1 MIKLNNI
8 NKSFDTQNSKIVA
21 VKSLSL
27 ELPSKGLLVLL
38 GKSGSGKSTLLNI
51 IGGLDDF
58 NGEITYDEK
67 TKVKGY
73 NPFKFDTYRSQNIGY
88 IFQDFYLDEDITI
101 VENIRRGLIISGITN
116 KDEQNKRINESLK
129 AVGLLLYKRR
139 LASSLSLG
147 QKQRIAIARAIS
159 IMPKI
164 LLADEPTGNLDSEN
178 SKGILE
184 ILKKLSKQMLVIV
197 VTHNENL
204 ALTYADTI
212 YRLVDGEITS
222 QIKNT
227 NQEINEDVEEKEKIE
242 ELKAIKTYSSNL
254 NNLKV
259 SLLTDE
265 SKKLNGEIKVFVKD
279 GKNYIYVPDNYQLI
293 KEDLTE
299 NFKKI
304 NEKVKKTKEKNSLT
318 QVNSFD
324 SSNFNNERKKV
335 FFLKGFFKNSITKK
349 QKLLSVILSIFIAFS
364 MAIGISVMSELEAT
378 RNYSFS
384 KYNEKYTVALSS
396 KNNSQLSNSI
406 LTDII
411 LNEENGIN
419 GLDGFTTDSYYLG
432 ETIIHGGN
440 DYVFDYFDIEN
451 QELKDDE
458 VLISDEYALEFVNE
472 NNPDVN
478 SVIGEKLPLYNQN
491 GILKEYK
498 IKDVFKDSDSHI
510 IVGGMNNREEIFN
523 FDYFNDSNIAS
534 YLYSI
539 ENESSL
545 FNSRK
550 DTIDLLSNLN
560 VIRDS
565 SNINPRISNKLK
577 DFILSY
583 SFDIDNSHQDKLS
596 SILLNTVNDDEY
608 NIYLPLDDK
617 ESLPFLLNYLIQ
629 DYVNFVDLRE
639 EETVVQEFTY
649 IQYPNYTTL
658 ILINEK
664 LFNALGL
671 NEREINEVSCFNSNY
686 KIVGTFTGSNKPF
699 IFQDKNYLMNE
710 RIQYI
715 NTEMTHSLLEGTKMH
730 YIFLTDDPNFVK
742 NYYKNSKEIE
752 VNNLSVLINVS
763 TSYYYY
769 IFYAVIIFVILIELL
784 LYGLLFRSRMAYD
797 LKAIGIYRSLGMRRI
812 QIVSHYLINTFIT
825 LTLQFLIPY
834 FAMLAL
840 IYLIFGVISSSLFI
854 ILGIIIGYI
863 LVFISVLIPLGAL
876 LLKTPHNILVKHDI

>member
-184 ILKKLSKQMLVIV
+184 ILKKLSKQILVIV

-227 NQEINEDVEEKEKIE
+227 NQEINEDIEEKEKIE
-242 ELKAIKTYSSNL
+242 ELKDIKTYSSNL

-279 GKNYIYVPDNYQLI
+279 GKNYIYVPDNYQII

-324 SSNFNNERKKV
+324 SSDFNNERKKV

-364 MAIGISVMSELEAT
+364 MAIGISVMSELEAI

-396 KNNSQLSNSI
+396 KNNSQWSNSI

-458 VLISDEYALEFVNE
+458 ILISDKYALEFVNE

-478 SVIGEKLPLYNQN
+478 SVIGEKLPLYDQN
-491 GILKEYK
+491 GILKEYT
-498 IKDVFKDSDSHI
+498 IKDVFKD
-510 IVGGMNNREEIFN
+510 
-523 FDYFNDSNIAS
+523 
-534 YLYSI
+534 
-539 ENESSL
+539 
-545 FNSRK
+545 
-550 DTIDLLSNLN
+550 
-560 VIRDS
+560 
-565 SNINPRISNKLK
+565 
-577 DFILSY
+577 
-583 SFDIDNSHQDKLS
+583 
-596 SILLNTVNDDEY
+596 
-608 NIYLPLDDK
+608 
-617 ESLPFLLNYLIQ
+617 
-629 DYVNFVDLRE
+629 
-639 EETVVQEFTY
+639 
-649 IQYPNYTTL
+649 
-658 ILINEK
+658 
-664 LFNALGL
+664 
-671 NEREINEVSCFNSNY
+671 
-686 KIVGTFTGSNKPF
+686 
-699 IFQDKNYLMNE
+699 
-710 RIQYI
+710 
-715 NTEMTHSLLEGTKMH
+715 
-730 YIFLTDDPNFVK
+730 
-742 NYYKNSKEIE
+742 
-752 VNNLSVLINVS
+752 
-763 TSYYYY
+763 
-769 IFYAVIIFVILIELL
+769 
-784 LYGLLFRSRMAYD
+784 
-797 LKAIGIYRSLGMRRI
+797 
-812 QIVSHYLINTFIT
+812 
-825 LTLQFLIPY
+825 
-834 FAMLAL
+834 
-840 IYLIFGVISSSLFI
+840 
-854 ILGIIIGYI
+854 
-863 LVFISVLIPLGAL
+863 
-876 LLKTPHNILVKHDI
+876 